1 MRNQKLLL
9 GLLIV
14 LFAGLCLVMLVFSG
28 GIYALGGL
36 AALIPTLALPSA
48 PFYVLQLAL
57 CRYCKG
63 SLLPKLPIL
72 VSLLGVVGSLGYMVE
87 SNNIEALAG
96 FLFLVLS
103 LLGLIGSGIGW
114 ILWRYSQK
122 HLY

>member
-48 PFYVLQLAL
+48 PFCVLQLAL
-57 CRYCKG
+57 CKYCKG
-63 SLLPKLPIL
+63 KLLPKLWRAWAIWWSPAT
-72 VSLLGVVGSLGYMVE
+72 SRRWPGSWFW
-87 SNNIEALAG
+87 SHPCCAWSAAG
-96 FLFLVLS
+96 W
-103 LLGLIGSGIGW
+103 GG
-114 ILWRYSQK
+114 
-122 HLY
+122 